1 MYELPTEIIVKDIPY
16 HIRANGDYR
25 MILDVF
31 SVLEDDELEQNER
44 VISALM
50 IFYENFN
57 ELEDVLACGDDLEEL
72 VKQMY
77 DFFNGDKV
85 KANEVKKARKLL
97 DWEGDSALISAA
109 INHVS
114 GKEIRSEP
122 YIHWWTF
129 LSYYMSVGESILSTV
144 ISIRDKTANGKKLE
158 KWEQDYKRDNPQ
170 YFRWKYKTVDEID
183 AENWLKSVWNK
194 E

>member
-1 MYELPTEIIVKDIPY
+1 MYELPTEIIVKGIPY
-16 HIRANGDYR
+16 QIRNRGDYR

-77 DFFNGDKV
+77 NFFNGDKV

-129 LSYYMSVGESILSTV
+129 LSYYMSVGESVLSTV

>member
-129 LSYYMSVGESILSTV
+129 LSYYMSVGESVLSTV

>member
-1 MYELPTEIIVKDIPY
+1 MYELPTEIIVKGIPY
-16 HIRANGDYR
+16 QIRNRGDYR

-129 LSYYMSVGESILSTV
+129 LSYYMSVGESVLSTV
-144 ISIRDKTANGKKLE
+144 ISIRDKIANGKKLE

>member
-1 MYELPTEIIVKDIPY
+1 MYELPTEIMIGERPY
-16 HIRANGDYR
+16 NIRNRGDYR
-25 MILDVF
+25 VILDAF
-31 SVLEDDELEQNER
+31 SALEDEELEQKER
-44 VISALM
+44 IISALI
-50 IFYENFN
+50 IFYQDFN
-57 ELEDVLACGDDLEEL
+57 DIEDILTCDHVEEL
-72 VKQMY
+72 AKKMY
-77 DFFNGDKV
+77 EFFNGDRV
-85 KANEVKKARKLL
+85 NTDEVKKKIKLL
-97 DWEGDSALISAA
+97 DWEGDSSLISAA

-129 LSYYMSVGESILSTV
+129 LSYYMSVGESVLSTV

-158 KWEQDYKRDNPQ
+158 KWEQEYKRENPQ
-170 YFRWKYKTVDEID
+170 YFRWRYKTADDID